1 MTLFTVTRVCSTQEL
16 NLARRQLTVFRI
28 IEIYFT
34 VDSVIL
40 LVEKKEDRNF
50 DAQVLK
56 EKRKVT
62 KYRNSVPVVASSL

>member
-1 MTLFTVTRVCSTQEL
+1 MTLFTVTLVCSTQEL

-56 EKRKVT
+56 EKGKVT
-62 KYRNSVPVVASSL
+62 KYRNSVTVVASSL

>member
-1 MTLFTVTRVCSTQEL
+1 MRLFTVTRVCSTQEL

-62 KYRNSVPVVASSL
+62 KYRNSVTVVASSL

>member
-62 KYRNSVPVVASSL
+62 KYRNSVTVVASSL